1 MARCRS
7 STLKGVLSSTGSGRW
22 GVSRAVPY
30 PTTITEP
37 AATRHTAGSGR
48 PVTPARPRGSYLYR
62 RYAGNPATQ
71 GKVENL
77 YGIKV
82 RESGAEVLVELWGE
96 FDLFSLDDLRRTL
109 NGVLDLRKKTLVNL
123 FGITFLD
130 LASARELAIRAQV
143 YARHLTFHNP
153 SPQVMASVEASGLG
167 SWLRFHSGPDREEPP
182 IFSEAPS

>member
-1 MARCRS
+1 MP
-7 STLKGVLSSTGSGRW
+7 G
-22 GVSRAVPY
+22 
-30 PTTITEP
+30 
-37 AATRHTAGSGR
+37 
-48 PVTPARPRGSYLYR
+48 
-62 RYAGNPATQ
+62 TQ

-82 RESGAEVLVELWGE
+82 RESGAEVWVELWGE

-109 NGVLDLRKKTLVNL
+109 NGVLDPRKKTLVNL

-130 LASARELAIRAQV
+130 LASARELAVRAQV

-167 SWLRFHSGPDREEPP
+167 GWIRFHSGPDREDPP
-182 IFSEAPS
+182 VFSEAPS

>member
-1 MARCRS
+1 
-7 STLKGVLSSTGSGRW
+7 
-22 GVSRAVPY
+22 
-30 PTTITEP
+30 
-37 AATRHTAGSGR
+37 
-48 PVTPARPRGSYLYR
+48 
-62 RYAGNPATQ
+62 
-71 GKVENL
+71 VENL

-109 NGVLDLRKKTLVNL
+109 NGVLGLRKKTLVNL

-130 LASARELAIRAQV
+130 LASARELAVRAQV

-153 SPQVMASVEASGLG
+153 SPPGNGQRRGLRVG
-167 SWLRFHSGPDREEPP
+167 GLDPLLRFYSGPDRGEPP